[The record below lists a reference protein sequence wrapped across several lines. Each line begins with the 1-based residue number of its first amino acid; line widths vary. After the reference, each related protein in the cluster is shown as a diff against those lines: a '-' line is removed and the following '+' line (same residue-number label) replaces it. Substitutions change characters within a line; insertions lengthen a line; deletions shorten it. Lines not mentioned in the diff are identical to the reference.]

1 MTTTDQKP
9 GLLCQELPVSEA
21 EILTWAEAIL
31 RARFARANYL
41 TSPALVRDYLR
52 LNLGAQEREVFG
64 VILLDSQHGVLRFE
78 RLFYGTIDSASV
90 YPREIV
96 KLSLQHNAAAVVLA
110 HNHPSG
116 NPDNEDRRQTI
127 TQNTHTG

>member
-1 MTTTDQKP
+1 MTTTDQTP

-78 RLFYGTIDSASV
+78 RLFYGTMCQRVSPGDRQALPAAQRSRCGAGAQPSERQ
-90 YPREIV
+90 PRA
-96 KLSLQHNAAAVVLA
+96 Q
-110 HNHPSG
+110 
-116 NPDNEDRRQTI
+116 
-127 TQNTHTG
+127 